1 MPALVTVSLV
11 ANTTDSL
18 SVTWTRPSVTRGLIT
33 SYDITALPTSTV
45 GLPSPLGSVSVSSL
59 VVSSPEMVL
68 VATLSGLEPATTYE
82 VTATAFTRGGAST
95 GPPTKLSTGEAGM
108 STYRIQLVTMEK
120 AC

>member
-1 MPALVTVSLV
+1 
-11 ANTTDSL
+11 
-18 SVTWTRPSVTRGLIT
+18 
-33 SYDITALPTSTV
+33 
-45 GLPSPLGSVSVSSL
+45 
-59 VVSSPEMVL
+59 MVL